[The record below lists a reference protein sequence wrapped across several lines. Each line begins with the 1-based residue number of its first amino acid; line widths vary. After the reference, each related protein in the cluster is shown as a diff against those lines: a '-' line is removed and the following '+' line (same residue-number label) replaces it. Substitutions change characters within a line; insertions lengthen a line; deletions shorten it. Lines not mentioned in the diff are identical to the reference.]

1 MRQDAAVGGQNCD
14 NSHVST
20 GHRSRHDGAGILLR
34 TTDQSDSMAERDSSI
49 RAVER
54 AIVLLRALNQMP
66 ISTLDGLH
74 QSTSLPKPTLVR
86 LLRTFEELG
95 LVARGARPGEYRLID
110 GVNSLNSGYHH
121 VPRVVQVAGPL
132 VRELT
137 EEIKWPIAVG
147 MLDVDALVVRYS
159 TIPYSPLSLLHSS
172 INMRLSLV
180 SRALGRAYLAFC
192 SPEEQEMLLEVVR
205 QSHHPEDRLAQDQ
218 KAVQAMLAETR
229 QRGYA
234 LRDTSVRP
242 VSGTL
247 AVPVMVNGFVIASIG
262 LTWFSSALTVEKVVD
277 RYYGR
282 LAEVSR
288 QIAAQL

>member
-1 MRQDAAVGGQNCD
+1 
-14 NSHVST
+14 
-20 GHRSRHDGAGILLR
+20 
-34 TTDQSDSMAERDSSI
+34 MAERDSSI

-54 AIVLLRALNQMP
+54 AITLLRALNQMP

-74 QSTSLPKPTLVR
+74 QATVLPKPTLVR
-86 LLRTFEELG
+86 LLRTFEDLG
-95 LVARGARPGEYRLID
+95 LVARGARPGEYRLLD

-121 VPRVVQVAGPL
+121 VPRVVEIAAPL

-192 SPEEQEMLLEVVR
+192 SPDEQAMLLEIVR
-205 QSHHPEDRLAQDQ
+205 QSHHPEDRLAQNRE
-218 KAVQAMLAETR
+218 AVQAMLEGTR

-234 LRDTSVRP
+234 LRDSTVRP

-247 AVPVMVNGFVIASIG
+247 AVPVMANGFVVASIG
-262 LTWFSSALTVEKVVD
+262 LTWFSSALTVDKVVE
-277 RYYGR
+277 RY
-282 LAEVSR
+282 LEQLVNVSQR
-288 QIAAQL
+288 ISRHL

>member
-1 MRQDAAVGGQNCD
+1 
-14 NSHVST
+14 
-20 GHRSRHDGAGILLR
+20 
-34 TTDQSDSMAERDSSI
+34 MAERDSSI

-54 AIVLLRALNQMP
+54 AITLLRALNQMP
-66 ISTLDGLH
+66 VSTLDGLH
-74 QSTSLPKPTLVR
+74 QATVLPKPTLVR
-86 LLRTFEELG
+86 LLRTFEDLG
-95 LVARGARPGEYRLID
+95 LVARGARPGEYRLLD

-121 VPRVVQVAGPL
+121 VPRVVEIAAPL

-192 SPEEQEMLLEVVR
+192 SAEEQAMLLEIVR
-205 QSHHPEDRLAQDQ
+205 QSHHPEDRLTQNRE
-218 KAVQAMLAETR
+218 AVQAMLDATR

-234 LRDTSVRP
+234 LRDSTVRP

-247 AVPVMVNGFVIASIG
+247 AVPVMANGFVVASIG
-262 LTWFSSALTVEKVVD
+262 LTWFSSALTVDKVVE
-277 RYYGR
+277 RYLEQLVGVSQR
-282 LAEVSR
+282 ISR
-288 QIAAQL
+288 QL

>member
-1 MRQDAAVGGQNCD
+1 
-14 NSHVST
+14 
-20 GHRSRHDGAGILLR
+20 
-34 TTDQSDSMAERDSSI
+34 MAERDTSI

-54 AIVLLRALNQMP
+54 AITLLRALNKMP
-66 ISTLDGLH
+66 VSTLDGLH
-74 QSTSLPKPTLVR
+74 QATSLPKPTLVR
-86 LLRTFEELG
+86 LLRTFVELG
-95 LVARGARPGEYRLID
+95 LVARGARLGEYRLLD
-110 GVNSLNSGYHH
+110 GVNALNSGYHH
-121 VPRVVQVAGPL
+121 VPRVVEIAAPL

-192 SPEEQEMLLEVVR
+192 SPEEQEMLLEIVR
-205 QSHHPEDRLAQDQ
+205 QSHHPEDSVAQDR
-218 KAVQAMLAETR
+218 KVVQAMLAETR

-234 LRDTSVRP
+234 LRDASVRP

-247 AVPVMVNGFVIASIG
+247 AIPVMANEFVVASMG
-262 LTWFSSALTVEKVVD
+262 LTWFSSALTVDKAVERYLD
-277 RYYGR
+277 RM
-282 LAEVSR
+282 LAVSR
-288 QIAAQL
+288 RISELL